1 LRALTISEHGGT
13 DKLEYRTDIPD
24 PEPSSGEVRVR
35 IHAAALNHL
44 DVFTLRGLPG
54 VSITPPW
61 VMGADGAGTID
72 KIGPGVTGVA
82 AGDRVAVNPGISDRT
97 CEYCLAGE
105 QSLCVKF
112 RLLGEHR
119 AGTFADYVV
128 VPYQNVRR
136 IPATIRFDTAAAYT
150 LATLTA
156 WRMLV
161 TRAKITDSDDVLI
174 WGIGGGVAQAAM
186 RIALAKGARV
196 WVTSGSDDKLARARS
211 MGAHETINH
220 RTQQVGKEVRARTK
234 KRGVTVVVDSVG
246 EQTWSES
253 LTALGRGGRLVTCGG
268 TSGPMVQTD
277 VRRLF
282 WNQWTIMGS
291 TMGNDAEF
299 EAVIDAIENP
309 GLAPMIDSAFDLAD
323 GRSAFERMEHA
334 EQFGKIVLRIADE

>member
-1 LRALTISEHGGT
+1 
-13 DKLEYRTDIPD
+13 
-24 PEPSSGEVRVR
+24 
-35 IHAAALNHL
+35 
-44 DVFTLRGLPG
+44 
-54 VSITPPW
+54 
-61 VMGADGAGTID
+61 
-72 KIGPGVTGVA
+72 
-82 AGDRVAVNPGISDRT
+82 
-97 CEYCLAGE
+97 
-105 QSLCVKF
+105 
-112 RLLGEHR
+112 
-119 AGTFADYVV
+119 
-128 VPYQNVRR
+128 
-136 IPATIRFDTAAAYT
+136 
-150 LATLTA
+150 
-156 WRMLV
+156 
-161 TRAKITDSDDVLI
+161 
-174 WGIGGGVAQAAM
+174 M

-334 EQFGKIVLRIADE
+334 EQFGKIVLRIGDE